1 MTIVLFCFSVYMVLF
16 IVHGYGLVGI
26 LSMAYA
32 LQSLTYYI
40 RDRHENAFYE
50 NILHLDVFMLRS
62 RKQLQVTC
70 IVQQVKCKHVPVI

>member
-1 MTIVLFCFSVYMVLF
+1 MVLF
-16 IVHGYGLVGI
+16 IVHGYGLGGI

-32 LQSLTYYI
+32 LLSLTYYI

-62 RKQLQVTC
+62 RKTTTSLL
-70 IVQQVKCKHVPVI
+70 QVKCKHVPVI

>member
-1 MTIVLFCFSVYMVLF
+1 
-16 IVHGYGLVGI
+16 
-26 LSMAYA
+26 MAYA

-62 RKQLQVTC
+62 RKQLQVIC